1 MTFSYQDLISIQEV
15 IADAALELDDKAMRK
30 LTPGWYR
37 KSTKRAMDELSFD
50 VPFVD
55 ITRDII
61 MPDDLKVEIPKG
73 FYDISNIHIFTGT
86 PDNVG
91 YVENVYW
98 KRNFET
104 RGRVY
109 RAGALADAGYTAN
122 NHEYN
127 ITDPFFKVSRLY
139 QTPNNAYYFNTHSGF
154 IHLSDA
160 CNAYAYVRIGG
171 KGIATAELDIDKI
184 KIIPPFALKAV
195 TLWVVEK
202 GARALKATDTGIRR
216 YRTIQNDASSQL
228 DEYGMGGAWHEA
240 KVRLGKIDTKK
251 WRDFIEYNSKM
262 TY

>member
-15 IADAALELDDKAMRK
+15 IADATVDLDDKAMRQ

-37 KSTKRAMDELSFD
+37 KHVKRAMDELSFD
-50 VPFVD
+50 APFIDV
-55 ITRDII
+55 TRDYV
-61 MPDDLKVEIPKG
+61 MPDDLKLEIPKG
-73 FYDISNIHIFTGT
+73 FYDINNIQIFTGT
-86 PDNVG
+86 PENIG

-98 KRNFET
+98 KRNFES

-109 RAGALADAGYTAN
+109 RDGALADSGYTAN

-127 ITDPFFKVSRLY
+127 VTDPFFKASRLS
-139 QTPNNAYYFNTHSGF
+139 QTPSGAYYFNTHSGF
-154 IHLSDA
+154 IILSDA
-160 CNAYAYVRIGG
+160 CHLYPYIRIAG
-171 KGIATAELDIDKI
+171 KGIASSELDIDKI

-202 GARALKATDTGIRR
+202 GARALKVNDSGNRR
-216 YRTIQNDASSQL
+216 YRTIQTDAAMQL
-228 DEYGMGGAWHEA
+228 DEYGMNGAWYEA
-240 KVRLGKIDTKK
+240 KVRLSKIDTKK